1 MTERGA
7 AMPERWKTVLLWT
20 LVVLFSLAS
29 VWVRD
34 EGIKSLARFAGTLLL
49 VYNISRIRLRK
60 R

>member
-1 MTERGA
+1 
-7 AMPERWKTVLLWT
+7 MPERWKTVLLWT